1 MSINVETY
9 SYKFSTKN
17 WEKNSGKCEGILYFS
32 GNSLTG
38 EIYDWYVQ
46 FSKIKLDLYTTESW
60 FKTINSNYKL
70 REDLIR
76 HIFNNTK
83 NQIIRPNKKTN
94 LILELDENQ
103 LRLANLWFKNKY
115 KSTLKNVIAIISGNN
130 PTGSF
135 SKPNNAQMYISE
147 ENFVEKWRENFIM
160 FFDKIVKFSLI
171 DKKNINDFLKV
182 DLKKLEKV
190 HPTYL
195 ELLNSKHINLIKFL
209 EIFCLE
215 MEEFNSLTSKQDTID
230 FLANDVKESFDKLI
244 NIKKQLIK
252 SIENFRKNLPISIKV
267 FNADKDYERAHIK
280 NVSDIKNESISSL
293 IQLFSSMKNINI
305 QNIDKT
311 NEYKNIIET
320 SKQQI
325 ISSNNLLDLSR
336 DVHGFFDKN
345 YFTYSEINGE
355 IIWNP
360 EIHQKINNKIDEKY
374 LQIPNNEMTNERKKF
389 LKARN
394 KNISFL
400 NMKNT

>member
-83 NQIIRPNKKTN
+83 NQIIRPNKKSN
-94 LILELDENQ
+94 LILELDKNQ

-147 ENFVEKWRENFIM
+147 ANFVEKWRENFIM

-190 HPTYL
+190 HPAYL
-195 ELLNSKHINLIKFL
+195 ELLNSKHTNLIKFL
-209 EIFCLE
+209 EIFCLG

-267 FNADKDYERAHIK
+267 FNVDKDYERAHIK

>member
-1 MSINVETY
+1 M
-9 SYKFSTKN
+9 
-17 WEKNSGKCEGILYFS
+17 
-32 GNSLTG
+32 
-38 EIYDWYVQ
+38 
-46 FSKIKLDLYTTESW
+46 
-60 FKTINSNYKL
+60 
-70 REDLIR
+70 
-76 HIFNNTK
+76 
-83 NQIIRPNKKTN
+83 
-94 LILELDENQ
+94 
-103 LRLANLWFKNKY
+103 
-115 KSTLKNVIAIISGNN
+115 
-130 PTGSF
+130 
-135 SKPNNAQMYISE
+135 
-147 ENFVEKWRENFIM
+147 
-160 FFDKIVKFSLI
+160 
-171 DKKNINDFLKV
+171 
-182 DLKKLEKV
+182 
-190 HPTYL
+190 
-195 ELLNSKHINLIKFL
+195 
-209 EIFCLE
+209 
-215 MEEFNSLTSKQDTID
+215 
-230 FLANDVKESFDKLI
+230 
-244 NIKKQLIK
+244 
-252 SIENFRKNLPISIKV
+252 

>member
-83 NQIIRPNKKTN
+83 NQIIRPNKKSN

-195 ELLNSKHINLIKFL
+195 ELLNSKYINLIKFL

-267 FNADKDYERAHIK
+267 FNVDKDYERAHIK

-336 DVHGFFDKN
+336 DVHSFFDKN